1 MFKKSVQF
9 KLYQVTSK
17 LNSVSRSSVKG
28 WDEFRSGL
36 QVGPSSDR
44 ACRSDRVQVGL
55 AGRARRDVNRVGLKV
70 GPSAGC
76 GPRTSPGWFKTNKI
90 RRKVRGYVNED
101 VLLTVFPSNS
111 LSWHE

>member
-55 AGRARRDVNRVGLKV
+55 AGRTEFRSGLQV
-70 GPSAGC
+70 GPSAGRAC
-76 GPRTSPGWFKTNKI
+76 KSGLQVGRAETPIEWA
-90 RRKVRGYVNED
+90 
-101 VLLTVFPSNS
+101 
-111 LSWHE
+111 